1 MPLIL
6 EPIREIKEA
15 TAPVIDKVENSTIDG
30 AGLVWVF
37 LLFFVLYLFRTPIF
51 YFLIVVFKILFL
63 LMFSYLTFI
72 LI

>member
-15 TAPVIDKVENSTIDG
+15 SAPVIDKVENSTIDG

-37 LLFFVLYLFRTPIF
+37 LLFIVLYLFRNPIF
-51 YFLIVVFKILFL
+51 YFLTFLFKMTL
-63 LMFSYLTFI
+63 LLLFSYTTYI